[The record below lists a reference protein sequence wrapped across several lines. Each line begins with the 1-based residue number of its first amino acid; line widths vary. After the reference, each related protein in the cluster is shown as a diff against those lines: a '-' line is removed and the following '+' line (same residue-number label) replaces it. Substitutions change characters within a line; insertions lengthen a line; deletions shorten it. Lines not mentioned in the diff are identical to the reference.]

1 MQPFQSNSLGN
12 MNQTKNEET
21 HKSAEEA
28 SSQKGETKDNL
39 FRYTKKFSAAEKS
52 INKIVKDEHFK
63 DFLARVELGQKFNL
77 AKGAYIKYL
86 GGGVRG
92 FDKLFKNTF
101 AAQETTDLIFYGP
114 VIFSEN
120 NSWPFPSISIS
131 YFSLTR
137 SSISGYYKLS

>member
-86 GGGVRG
+86 GGGPVG
-92 FDKLFKNTF
+92 FYKFFKKDF
-101 AAQETTDLIFYGP
+101 AAKKNIHLNISWP
-114 VIFSEN
+114 VVFSEN
-120 NSWPFPSISIS
+120 ISPPLSSILVS
-131 YFSLTR
+131 YRRLTY
-137 SSISGYYKLS
+137 SSISG